1 MATKLPKINDPS
13 TWGGEGEN
21 IYGQKYG
28 TRKDQFGFGTEQ
40 PISQEDMLKMERSKL
55 DKLLSMGE
63 ITQEEFTRMY
73 KQLQDSISRM
83 EKEDTYTHKDLAGDI
98 ANEVQDPR
106 LWSNIKGMISG
117 KSRDERIADHKN
129 LDQSKFRTVYG
140 DEGY

>member
-1 MATKLPKINDPS
+1 MATKLPEVNNPL
-13 TWGGEGEN
+13 
-21 IYGQKYG
+21 

-40 PISQEDMLKMERSKL
+40 PISQEDLLKMERSKL
-55 DKLLSMGE
+55 DKLLSMGK

-83 EKEDTYTHKDLAGDI
+83 EKEDTYTHKDLARDI

-106 LWSNIKGMISG
+106 LWSNIKGILSG
-117 KSRDERIADHKN
+117 KSREERIADHKN

-140 DEGY
+140 DEGYQP